1 MSCATI
7 LSRLFESLAGRWTLE
22 RNLHSTNASE
32 SSGKCY
38 GVASFT
44 ARPPSPVLSD
54 DGKLD
59 LAKAELLYHEQ
70 GEFELPNSMRLPF
83 SKKYIWRWSQESHDI
98 NVWFAK
104 PAGDSVDYLFH
115 MIGISHEDSSEQA
128 TSEQKQYHQ
137 IHGSGGHLCVD
148 DFYSTTYT
156 FTYDPKDLKVAA
168 WESLHEVRGPKKDQ
182 LIFTKFT
189 RES

>member
-1 MSCATI
+1 MQPPFGSAHAVRQILTSARTRSFDLSPASPALRALMSRATI

-32 SSGKCY
+32 PSGKCY

-54 DGKLD
+54 DGKLY

-104 PAGDSVDYLFH
+104 PADDSVD
-115 MIGISHEDSSEQA
+115 
-128 TSEQKQYHQ
+128 
-137 IHGSGGHLCVD
+137 
-148 DFYSTTYT
+148 
-156 FTYDPKDLKVAA
+156 
-168 WESLHEVRGPKKDQ
+168 
-182 LIFTKFT
+182 
-189 RES
+189 